1 MKIPRLFFDLDGL
14 DAKTVRVVSSLGST
28 RAVGVFR
35 SLKALGVSVSYAGVV
50 KRLKSLCSQ
59 GLLSKDGLNYSVNAE
74 WVSKM
79 QDFIG
84 NVAFRFKR

>member
-14 DAKTVRVVSSLGST
+14 DAKTILAVGTLGST

-35 SLKALGVSVSYAGVV
+35 SLKAKGISMSYAGVV

-59 GLLSKDGLNYSVNAE
+59 GLLVKNGLEYSVNTFWLSDMKKYFE
-74 WVSKM
+74 
-79 QDFIG
+79 QLGYPF
-84 NVAFRFKR
+84 